1 MPLNEN
7 DIPNK
12 QSALVLQGG
21 GALGAYE
28 AGALTVLCKEL
39 TYEYREGPLYD
50 IVAGTSIGAYIQI
63 RVRKNFDRTFGGNIL
78 LFFGYKSQYT
88 ADKC

>member
-12 QSALVLQGG
+12 QSALVLQGR

-39 TYEYREGPLYD
+39 TISCIFLVNPD
-50 IVAGTSIGAYIQI
+50 IHRSIWSKLDIKD
-63 RVRKNFDRTFGGNIL
+63 RKSKAEANKH
-78 LFFGYKSQYT
+78 Y
-88 ADKC
+88 